1 MPGLP
6 CSSFSLREWPTHST
20 EQENRDRVR
29 TVHCLTG
36 QITNGGAICSDVT
49 IAPRHNVTGSNF
61 EIVMSCLDGA
71 PDGMLIFEVFVA
83 ALLVDHLDLRHVCQ
97 LAQCC
102 KLATRR
108 FHEPI
113 SLAAMPSVKCYGPND
128 A

>member
-1 MPGLP
+1 MLD
-6 CSSFSLREWPTHST
+6 RTDHEWRGNL
-20 EQENRDRVR
+20 QRRDDR
-29 TVHCLTG
+29 
-36 QITNGGAICSDVT
+36 S
-49 IAPRHNVTGSNF
+49 RHNVTGSNF